1 MSGIGVVW
9 DIAKD
14 ALSTSRFGIDVAGH
28 NIANVNTTGYSRQS
42 TVQEAKHPMF
52 FNGLQLGRG
61 VTTSQVVRE
70 TDQFIENRLMQQ
82 GSNLAYSIEMEN
94 YIKILE
100 GVFNENSDA
109 SVSSLLNQYW
119 SLWHDIANNPLG
131 ASERVA
137 LYEFSSLIS
146 ERFQY
151 LDGEMRQLKTDLS
164 NVLGPAINRI
174 NQITDE
180 IAKLNNEI
188 VGMESNNVANDLRDK
203 RNTLVSEL
211 SQYIDTNSFEQDNG
225 SLTIVSARG
234 CVVVHSNSS
243 YNISLG
249 GVNGDRVE
257 WLSSSGSKVDMT
269 DYISNGKLGG
279 WLDMRDEVLEKYNLD
294 LDSMIREFIWA
305 TNQQHSQGVGL
316 EAFDSVT
323 ASYAAVS
330 ATDAIGTA
338 ASGLSFADK
347 VQDGSFQFWVY
358 DSNGDVVTPGGDTIT
373 IDADV
378 TTLNDVAAQI
388 GATDANIT
396 GSVVDGQLEISAANG
411 YTFAFAN
418 DSSNALPALGLNT
431 FFEGSTAGSIDVCDA
446 VRTNFNMIA
455 AGRIDA
461 SGVFATGDNANAVAI
476 TDLQFT
482 AMDIPS
488 WSCDRIDGNTSGSIT
503 SSVEDY
509 YHALVGSL
517 GTISESLSRER
528 SFDEVSASKIGEIRD
543 SLSAVS
549 LDEEMTNLM
558 KFQHAYSA
566 ASKLISTADEM
577 LATLLELK

>member
-14 ALSTSRFGIDVAGH
+14 ALSTSRFGIDVTGH
-28 NIANVNTTGYSRQS
+28 NIANVNTPGYSRQS

-70 TDQFIENRLMQQ
+70 TDRFIENRLMQQ
-82 GSNLAYSIEMEN
+82 GSNLAYSTEMEN
-94 YIKILE
+94 YINVLE
-100 GVFNENSDA
+100 RVFNENSDS
-109 SVSSLLNQYW
+109 SVSALLNQYW
-119 SLWHDIANNPLG
+119 SLWHDVANNPLG
-131 ASERVA
+131 TSERIA
-137 LYEFSSLIS
+137 LFEFSTLIS

-151 LDGEMRQLKTDLS
+151 LDGEMRQLKTELS
-164 NVLGPAINRI
+164 NGLGPAIDRI

-188 VGMESNNVANDLRDK
+188 VGLESNNVANDLRDK
-203 RNTLVSEL
+203 RNILVSEL

-234 CVVVHSNSS
+234 CVLVHSNSN

-257 WLSSSGSKVDMT
+257 WLSSSGSRVDMT

-294 LDSMIREFIWA
+294 LDSLIREFVWA

-316 EAFDSVT
+316 EGFSGLT
-323 ASYAAVS
+323 ASYEALS
-330 ATDAIGTA
+330 ATDAIGSV
-338 ASGLSFADK
+338 ASGLSFYDK
-347 VQDGSFQFWVY
+347 IQDGSFQFWVY
-358 DSNGDVVTPGGDTIT
+358 ATNGDVVTPGGDTIT

-378 TTLNDVAAQI
+378 TTLNDLAALI
-388 GATDANIT
+388 SATDANIT
-396 GSVVDGQLEISAANG
+396 GSVVDGKLEISAANG

-418 DSSNALPALGLNT
+418 DSSKALPALGLNT
-431 FFEGSTAGSIDVCDA
+431 FFEGSTAGNMNVCDA
-446 VRTNFNMIA
+446 VRTNLNMIA
-455 AGRIDA
+455 AGQIGA
-461 SGVFATGDNANAVAI
+461 TGVFATGDNTNAVAI
-476 TDLQFT
+476 TDLQFAT
-482 AMDIPS
+482 MDINN
-488 WSCDRIDGNTSGSIT
+488 WSCDRINGNSPGSVT

-566 ASKLISTADEM
+566 AAKLINTADEM
-577 LATLLELK
+577 LVTLLELK